1 VCLDDMKRQEK
12 MMRYPNLMLLT
23 IVILLTACSA
33 NRPPA
38 AERAP
43 SRTLLDSRTLASAQT
58 PDTLLAPAGV
68 SSTPRL
74 VAVTPAGVWILAEHA
89 IQRLDVTTNTV
100 SATIALP
107 DVPISVVAD
116 ADAVWVV
123 LAATG
128 EVTHVENVPRTG
140 TLVRIDPATN
150 QIAASIPLDSAHP
163 VQATVANTE
172 LWVTAF
178 EPTMGA
184 PAEQRIVRVDREAG
198 RVTATITVPWI
209 AISGGDLTA
218 GAGALWHVRNGA
230 VARFDPATGNVIAT
244 VRVAGNTDHVA
255 FGADAV
261 WITDQSDGRVYRI
274 DPATSQV
281 AATISVPGI
290 ARAISAA
297 EGTVWVMS
305 SRGSEQLLSRI
316 DPASDQVTG
325 TITRNAEQLVLGI
338 ERS

>member
-1 VCLDDMKRQEK
+1 
-12 MMRYPNLMLLT
+12 MRYPNLMF
-23 IVILLTACSA
+23 VIIAMLLTACSA
-33 NRPPA
+33 YRPPA
-38 AERAP
+38 TERAP
-43 SRTLLDSRTLASAQT
+43 SLALLDSRTLASAQA
-58 PDTLLAPAGV
+58 PDTLLVQAGV
-68 SSTPRL
+68 SSAPRS
-74 VAVTPAGVWILAEHA
+74 VAVGSAGVWMLGDHA
-89 IQRLDVTTNTV
+89 IQRLDITTNTIG
-100 SATIALP
+100 ATIALP

-116 ADAVWVV
+116 AGTVWVV

-140 TLVRIDPATN
+140 KLVRIDPATN

-163 VQATVANTE
+163 VQAAVANTQ

-178 EPTMGA
+178 EPTLGA
-184 PAEQRIVRVDREAG
+184 PTEQRILRVDRAAG
-198 RVTATITVPWI
+198 RVTSTIAMSWI
-209 AISGGDLTA
+209 AISGGDLAA
-218 GAGALWHVRNGA
+218 GAGAIWHVRNGA
-230 VARFDPATGNVIAT
+230 VAQFDLATGNVIAT
-244 VRVAGNTDHVA
+244 VQVAGSADRVA
-255 FGADAV
+255 FGAGAV
-261 WITDQSDGRVYRI
+261 WVTDQRDGRVYRI

-290 ARAISAA
+290 AREISAA

-316 DPASDQVTG
+316 DPANAQVTG

>member
-1 VCLDDMKRQEK
+1 
-12 MMRYPNLMLLT
+12 MRYPNLMLVT
-23 IVILLTACSA
+23 IAILLSACSA
-33 NRPPA
+33 TRPPA
-38 AERAP
+38 AGRAP

-58 PDTLLAPAGV
+58 PDTLLAQAGV
-68 SSTPRL
+68 SSAPRS
-74 VAVTPAGVWILAEHA
+74 VALTPAGVWMLVDHA
-89 IQRLDVTTNTV
+89 IQRLDLSTNTV

-116 ADAVWVV
+116 AGAVWVV
-123 LAATG
+123 IAATS
-128 EVTHVENVPRTG
+128 EVTHIANVPRTG

-163 VQATVANTE
+163 VQAAVANAE

-184 PAEQRIVRVDREAG
+184 PIEQRIVRVDRETG
-198 RVTATITVPWI
+198 RVTATIAVPWI
-209 AISGGDLTA
+209 AISGGDLAA

-244 VRVAGNTDHVA
+244 VRVAGSADHVA
-255 FGADAV
+255 FGAGAV
-261 WITDQSDGRVYRI
+261 WITDQRDGRVYRI

-305 SRGSEQLLSRI
+305 SRASEQLLSRI
-316 DPASDQVTG
+316 DPASNQVTG
-325 TITRNAEQLVLGI
+325 TITRNAEQVVLGV